1 MSERRKSRKEE
12 IKKETAD
19 KLRENYKS
27 VTAKIFE
34 EPNYKSRD
42 LSDKPASKLEQTQ
55 PVAPPQQNKV

>member
-1 MSERRKSRKEE
+1 M
-12 IKKETAD
+12 AD